1 MSEPILSAE
10 EALAVLMS
18 IPDVYQ
24 RRDYVA
30 EDLEA
35 DRRLA
40 KIDRLSLAL
49 VLEVPFGRDR
59 SWRRMGRMAMSEEI
73 TNQVALDYIK
83 MEGKG
88 WVIMEQ
94 LERVMPKYRF
104 KVLDEA
110 VSAYIESE
118 SKGLSFTFNE
128 AELQEISKFLAADLG
143 CELGGEIFWSQD
155 QVVSPSGLELQFV
168 FSMLSRKQ
176 LLGCVAGPYDNMD
189 ELDPEEYGLIDLNEL
204 DW

>member
-1 MSEPILSAE
+1 
-10 EALAVLMS
+10 
-18 IPDVYQ
+18 
-24 RRDYVA
+24 
-30 EDLEA
+30 
-35 DRRLA
+35 
-40 KIDRLSLAL
+40 
-49 VLEVPFGRDR
+49 
-59 SWRRMGRMAMSEEI
+59 MGRMAMSEEI